1 VLLNSEEYSVLET
14 IAGKLLKQKG
24 EKLLNDKT
32 YTDEVIVVNKIA
44 RIKEIEQEARTEA
57 YETFKDSKFA
67 NRAKIKAKEMANKKI
82 RSSQGSHDKT
92 NRFLEI
98 FENQQ

>member
-1 VLLNSEEYSVLET
+1 M
-14 IAGKLLKQKG
+14 A
-24 EKLLNDKT
+24 
-32 YTDEVIVVNKIA
+32 
-44 RIKEIEQEARTEA
+44 EQIGRYIFHPA

-67 NRAKIKAKEMANKKI
+67 DRAKIKANEMALKKI

-92 NRFLEI
+92 NRFLEF